1 MSLVQIVKKLTVR
14 TKASGVPGRRA
25 TRDRR
30 TSLAQRVIV
39 GLLPLMLL
47 TAQPA
52 AAGPYILVDLDSGRI
67 LDENEGLA
75 PWYPAS
81 VTKLM
86 TSYVTFEALAAGEL
100 TMRSAVVV
108 SQHALNEP
116 PSKMGF
122 RVGTEITVENA
133 LKMVLVKSANDIA
146 MALGETVSGS
156 ERRFVAR
163 MNKTAQKLGMT
174 GTRFRN
180 PNGLPAKGQTTNVRD
195 MAVLTQ
201 ALLKDFPEHADLF
214 QITAIKAGKKVLRS
228 YNPLLTRYKGAT
240 GMKTGFICSSGFN
253 MVATA
258 KRGNKHLIAVVFG
271 SPSSQERAEEAAR
284 LLDKGFRSFGIKG
297 RGNVSDFKAPGL
309 TSEPVDLRSQICSQA
324 SRSARFKRLKDYKMG
339 EGDSRL
345 SKSVLV
351 NTAPVVVR
359 TGNAIRAIAANLRNA
374 PPPVPRPNII
384 LAAIPDP
391 VAANAAG
398 IAESDSVAAS
408 RIIEDE
414 VATGDGD
421 GDDKQLAGTATPGG
435 IPLPVNRPAFA
446 RANPSNGK
454 IEMDERMREDAQ

>member
-1 MSLVQIVKKLTVR
+1 MSLMQVVKNISLKMMANR
-14 TKASGVPGRRA
+14 ISRRWAKPGRWI
-25 TRDRR
+25 
-30 TSLAQRVIV
+30 VV

-47 TAQPA
+47 TVQPA
-52 AAGPYILVDLDSGRI
+52 AAAPYILVDLDSGRI
-67 LDENEGLA
+67 LDEKDGLT

-86 TSYVTFEALAAGEL
+86 TSYVTFEAIENGEL
-100 TMRSAVVV
+100 TMRSAVIV
-108 SQHALNEP
+108 SQNALNEP

-146 MALGETVSGS
+146 VALGETVSGS
-156 ERRFVAR
+156 EQKFVAR

-180 PNGLPAKGQTTNVRD
+180 PNGLPAKGQTTNARD

-201 ALLKDFPEHADLF
+201 AILKRFPQHADLF
-214 QITAIKAGKKVLRS
+214 KITAIRAGKKVLRS
-228 YNPLLTRYKGAT
+228 YNPLLTHYKGAT

-284 LLDKGFRSFGIKG
+284 LLDKGFRAFGLKG
-297 RGNVSDFKAPGL
+297 RRNVSDFKASGL
-309 TSEPVDLRSQICSQA
+309 TTEPVDLRPQICSQ
-324 SRSARFKRLKDYKMG
+324 SARSERYKRLKTYKMG

-345 SKSVLV
+345 SKAVLV
-351 NTAPVVVR
+351 NMAPVVVR
-359 TGNAIRAIAANLRNA
+359 TGNAIKAIAANLRNA
-374 PPPVPRPNII
+374 PPPVPRPDVV
-384 LAAIPDP
+384 LASIPAP
-391 VAANAAG
+391 IGANAAG
-398 IAESDSVAAS
+398 IAQSDSEAAS
-408 RIIEDE
+408 RIIEDD

-421 GDDKQLAGTATPGG
+421 GDDKQSATTPGG

-446 RANPSNGK
+446 KATPPDADVL
-454 IEMDERMREDAQ
+454 MDERMREDAL